1 MITIHNIG
9 LLSRYS
15 PPCSIKYGY
24 NIGSLAVK
32 YGVMDII
39 NLPEKEQLNIFLEIN
54 SNNGSIIVMPHGDS
68 FLRRTFI
75 EKLLNDNGFI
85 KNKYLS
91 ITLCTN
97 IQEKEIK
104 YRVINHIKNYR
115 HEKRRK
121 ITSPQLDCRK
131 IEMDGTDYMEVRT
144 IGGEF
149 RVMYRMDHIIYSM
162 LDSLEEENK
171 DSLAVIFGN
180 IMAVATV
187 IDADFHHDVIVA
199 TQSLIDRINHS
210 SISNEIET
218 EEESQNIISEM
229 KAEYEATNGLDDR
242 TSE

>member
-1 MITIHNIG
+1 MITIHYIG

-75 EKLLNDNGFI
+75 EKLRGGGGGSHKKIIDMKNG
-85 KNKYLS
+85 
-91 ITLCTN
+91 
-97 IQEKEIK
+97 EKLQVRNWIVE
-104 YRVINHIKNYR
+104 
-115 HEKRRK
+115 
-121 ITSPQLDCRK
+121 K

>member
-1 MITIHNIG
+1 M
-9 LLSRYS
+9 
-15 PPCSIKYGY
+15 K
-24 NIGSLAVK
+24 
-32 YGVMDII
+32 
-39 NLPEKEQLNIFLEIN
+39 
-54 SNNGSIIVMPHGDS
+54 NG
-68 FLRRTFI
+68 
-75 EKLLNDNGFI
+75 EKLQVRNWI
-85 KNKYLS
+85 V
-91 ITLCTN
+91 
-97 IQEKEIK
+97 E
-104 YRVINHIKNYR
+104 
-115 HEKRRK
+115 
-121 ITSPQLDCRK
+121 K

-242 TSE
+242 VNE